1 MFGFHKIQK
10 MAPPKIC
17 CETWQRPGVATSF
30 GGSAFTDF
38 GPHQPALQNPWISD
52 FCLEPSPTFPEYLL
66 LVNADNQGVIHCPPH
81 ESQTAG
87 GGGKPGF
94 WAVFEQCFRCLIFLK
109 GQTFIHPSTI
119 NYLLC
124 GSGNALQCW
133 IPCQSGLRHFFSEYN
148 TEIIQFKQITKCL

>member
-124 GSGNALQCW
+124 GFVESLVKVVWGTSSVNTILKLFNLNKSQNA
-133 IPCQSGLRHFFSEYN
+133 Y
-148 TEIIQFKQITKCL
+148 K